1 MYHLRM
7 AAILVVED
15 NVPVRKI
22 LRNLLEDQKSWT
34 CEIAGN
40 GMEAIERYE
49 ALRPDVALIDF
60 RLPDIDGLQA
70 ARTILRQHPDAAIL
84 MVTAYPTK
92 RLIEESRKHG
102 IKGFCAKS
110 DIKCVVEAVA
120 ALLDGQEY
128 FKNPPA
134 D

>member
-1 MYHLRM
+1 M

-15 NVPVRKI
+15 NAPVRKI
-22 LRNLLEDQKSWT
+22 LRNLLEDQESWK
-34 CEIAGN
+34 CEVAVN
-40 GMEAIERYE
+40 GAEAVERYD
-49 ALRPDVALIDF
+49 AIRPDVALIDF
-60 RLPDIDGLQA
+60 RLPDVDGLQT
-70 ARTILRQHPDAAIL
+70 ARKILRQHPDAAI
-84 MVTAYPTK
+84 MIVTAYPTK
-92 RLIEESRKHG
+92 NLISEARKHG

-128 FKNPPA
+128 FKNAPP

>member
-1 MYHLRM
+1 M

-15 NVPVRKI
+15 NFPVGTI
-22 LRNLLEDQKSWT
+22 LRNLLEDQKTWT
-34 CEIAGN
+34 CEMASN
-40 GMEAIERYE
+40 GTEAIERYE
-49 ALRPDVALIDF
+49 SLRPDVALIDF

-70 ARTILRQHPDAAIL
+70 ARTILRAHPDAAIL
-84 MVTAYPTK
+84 LVTAYPTK
-92 RLIEESRKHG
+92 RLIEESRRHG
-102 IKGFCAKS
+102 IRGFCSKS

-128 FKNPPA
+128 FKSPTL